1 MKNETPENVRL
12 LFTGLGIDTAKAG
25 SEIDLVIDRFDNWT
39 NKARVDAFRCFTG
52 ACCVVPP
59 LAEAR

>member
-1 MKNETPENVRL
+1 MKNETAENLRL
-12 LFTGLGIDTAKAG
+12 LFSGLGIDTARAG
-25 SEIDLVIDRFDNWT
+25 SEVDLVIDRFDNWT

-59 LAEAR
+59 LAEAK

>member
-1 MKNETPENVRL
+1 MKNETTDNVSL
-12 LFTGLGIDTAKAG
+12 LFTGLGIDTAKVG
-25 SEIDLVIDRFDNWT
+25 SEIELVIDRFDNWT

-59 LAEAR
+59 LAEAK

>member
-1 MKNETPENVRL
+1 MKHETPENVRL

-59 LAEAR
+59 LAEVK

>member
-1 MKNETPENVRL
+1 MKNETAENLRL

-25 SEIDLVIDRFDNWT
+25 NEVELVIDRFDNWT

-59 LAEAR
+59 LAEAK

>member
-1 MKNETPENVRL
+1 MKNETSENLRL
-12 LFTGLGIDTAKAG
+12 LFSGLGIDTALPSG
-25 SEIDLVIDRFDNWT
+25 EVDLVIDRFDNWT